1 MTTSRSH
8 FNAMLVERDFPQRA
22 KNLGDIER
30 PSDWEL
36 LFMYQHNPRRHN
48 ILIFS
53 ATAAGF
59 DPNDSAGERFASG
72 EGDTGYVIDF
82 RQKGEVFL
90 HRSDGDNQSVLLA
103 TGNTSASG
111 VTEYCLSVGETGISL
126 TSLSP
131 VRDEVL
137 RTSDAT
143 HRGGCVFVLRSVCL
157 GKTPTPARRSRG
169 DDAELDT
176 MPFTGFLARYPA
188 ATRQVRG

>member
-1 MTTSRSH
+1 MPTSRSH
-8 FNAMLVERDFPQRA
+8 FNAMLVESHFPQRA

-36 LFMYQHNPRRHN
+36 LFMYQHNLRRHN

-72 EGDTGYVIDF
+72 ECDTGYVLDF
-82 RQKGEVFL
+82 RQEGQVFL
-90 HRSDGDNQSVLLA
+90 HRSDGDNRSVLLA
-103 TGNTSASG
+103 TGVTSPTG
-111 VTEYCLSVGETGISL
+111 VTEYCLSVGETGVSL

-137 RTSDAT
+137 RTADVT
-143 HRGGCVFVLRSVCL
+143 HRGSCVFVLRSVSL
-157 GKTPTPARRSRG
+157 GKAPTPARRCRG
-169 DDAELDT
+169 DDAELDAT
-176 MPFTGFLARYPA
+176 PFTGFLARYPA